1 MEELLSKKEVLS
13 KRKVS
18 NLDAFFIFVKMKK
31 DYSSHL
37 SPDEKHILR
46 DKGTE
51 APFTGEYND
60 FFEAGVFVCKACE
73 FPLYESNTKFNS
85 GCGWPSFDDELEGA
99 IVRYKDLS
107 GGRVRTEICCGKCD
121 GHLGHI
127 FGGEQITAKNTRHCV
142 NSLSIKFIP
151 HNHLETA
158 TFGAGCFWHVEKL
171 FRETKGVYLA
181 NSGYM
186 GGDTLNPTYK
196 EICIGETNHA
206 EVVRINFNPKVISYI
221 DLLDIFWKNHNP
233 TTLNQQGPDVGTQYR
248 SVIFYYSDLQK
259 VSAEKS
265 VKYVQSNYSKPIVT
279 QIIPKDKFYR
289 AEEYHQNYL
298 NKNNLES
305 CGL

>member
-1 MEELLSKKEVLS
+1 
-13 KRKVS
+13 
-18 NLDAFFIFVKMKK
+18 MKK
-31 DYSSHL
+31 DYFSHL
-37 SPDEKHILR
+37 RPDEKQIIKY
-46 DKGTE
+46 KGTE

-60 FFEAGVFVCKACE
+60 FFEAGVFICRACE
-73 FPLYESNTKFNS
+73 APLYESNTKFNS
-85 GCGWPSFDDELEGA
+85 GCGWPSFDDELARA
-99 IVRYKDLS
+99 IVRYEDLS
-107 GGRVRTEICCGKCD
+107 GERVRTEICCAKCD
-121 GHLGHI
+121 GHLGHV
-127 FGGEQITAKNTRHCV
+127 FEGEQITEKNRRHCV

-151 HNHLETA
+151 HNHLQTA

-171 FRETKGVYLA
+171 FRGTIGVYLA

-196 EICIGETNHA
+196 KICMGDTNHA
-206 EVVRINFNPKVISYI
+206 EVVRVNFNPKMISYI
-221 DLLDIFWKNHNP
+221 DLLDVFWENHNP

-265 VKYVQSNYSKPIVT
+265 MKDVQSNYSTPIVT
-279 QIIPKDKFYR
+279 QIMPKDKFYR

>member
-1 MEELLSKKEVLS
+1 ME
-13 KRKVS
+13 
-18 NLDAFFIFVKMKK
+18 K
-31 DYSSHL
+31 DYFSHL
-37 SPDEKHILR
+37 SSDEKHILK

-51 APFTGEYND
+51 APFTGEYNE
-60 FFEAGVFVCKACE
+60 FFEAGIFVCRACE
-73 FPLYESNTKFNS
+73 TPLYESNTKFNS

-99 IVRYKDLS
+99 IVRYEDLS
-107 GGRVRTEICCGKCD
+107 GERVRTEICCAKCD
-121 GHLGHI
+121 GHLGHV
-127 FGGEQITAKNTRHCV
+127 FEGEQITAKNRRHCV

-151 HNHLETA
+151 HNHLQTA

-171 FRETKGVYLA
+171 FRETTGVYLA

-196 EICIGETNHA
+196 KICMGDTNHA

-233 TTLNQQGPDVGTQYR
+233 TTLNQQGADVGTQYR

-265 VKYVQSNYSKPIVT
+265 MKDVQSNYSKPIVT
-279 QIIPKDKFYR
+279 QIMPKDKFYR

-298 NKNNLES
+298 NKNNLGN

>member
-1 MEELLSKKEVLS
+1 
-13 KRKVS
+13 
-18 NLDAFFIFVKMKK
+18 MKK
-31 DYSSHL
+31 DYFSHL
-37 SPDEKHILR
+37 RPDEKSIIKY
-46 DKGTE
+46 KGTE

-60 FFEAGVFVCKACE
+60 FFEAGIFICKACE
-73 FPLYESNTKFNS
+73 APLYESNTKFNS

-99 IVRYKDLS
+99 IVRHEDLS
-107 GGRVRTEICCGKCD
+107 GGRVRTEICCAKCD
-121 GHLGHI
+121 GHLGHV
-127 FGGEQITAKNTRHCV
+127 FEGEQITEKNRRHCV

-151 HNHLETA
+151 HNHLQTA

-171 FRETKGVYLA
+171 FRGTIGVYLA

-196 EICIGETNHA
+196 KICMGDTNHA
-206 EVVRINFNPKVISYI
+206 EVVRVNFNPKMISYI
-221 DLLDIFWKNHNP
+221 DLLDVFWENHNP

-265 VKYVQSNYSKPIVT
+265 MKDVQSNYSTPIVT
-279 QIIPKDKFYR
+279 QIMPKDKFYR

>member
-1 MEELLSKKEVLS
+1 ME
-13 KRKVS
+13 
-18 NLDAFFIFVKMKK
+18 K
-31 DYSSHL
+31 DYFSHL
-37 SPDEKHILR
+37 SSDEKHILK

-60 FFEAGVFVCKACE
+60 FFEAGIFVCKACE
-73 FPLYESNTKFNS
+73 SPLYESNTKFNS
-85 GCGWPSFDDELEGA
+85 GCGWPSFDDELARA
-99 IVRYKDLS
+99 IVRYEDLS
-107 GGRVRTEICCGKCD
+107 GERVRTEICCAKCD
-121 GHLGHI
+121 GHLGHV
-127 FGGEQITAKNTRHCV
+127 FEGEQITAKNRRHCV

-151 HNHLETA
+151 HNHLQTA

-171 FRETKGVYLA
+171 FRETTGVYLA

-196 EICIGETNHA
+196 KICMGDTNHA

-233 TTLNQQGPDVGTQYR
+233 TTLNQQGADVGTQYR

-265 VKYVQSNYSKPIVT
+265 MKDVQSNYSKPIVT
-279 QIIPKDKFYR
+279 QIMPKDKFYR

-298 NKNNLES
+298 NKNNLGN

>member
-1 MEELLSKKEVLS
+1 ME
-13 KRKVS
+13 
-18 NLDAFFIFVKMKK
+18 K
-31 DYSSHL
+31 DYFSHL
-37 SPDEKHILR
+37 SSNEKHILK

-51 APFTGEYND
+51 VPFSGEYNE
-60 FFEAGVFVCKACE
+60 FCEAGVFVCGACE
-73 FPLYESNTKFNS
+73 SPLYESNTKFDS
-85 GCGWPSFDDELEGA
+85 GCGWPSFDDELA
-99 IVRYKDLS
+99 RAVVRYEDLS
-107 GGRVRTEICCGKCD
+107 GGRVRTEICCAKCD
-121 GHLGHI
+121 GHLGHV
-127 FGGEQITAKNTRHCV
+127 FEGEQITEKNRRHCV

-151 HNHLETA
+151 HNHLQTA

-171 FRETKGVYLA
+171 FRETMGVYLA

-186 GGDTLNPTYK
+186 GGDTLNPTYQK
-196 EICIGETNHA
+196 ICMGDTNHA

-221 DLLDIFWKNHNP
+221 DLLDIFWGNHNP

-265 VKYVQSNYSKPIVT
+265 MKDVQSNYSKPIVT
-279 QIIPKDKFYR
+279 QIIPKDEFYR

-298 NKNNLES
+298 NKNNLGS